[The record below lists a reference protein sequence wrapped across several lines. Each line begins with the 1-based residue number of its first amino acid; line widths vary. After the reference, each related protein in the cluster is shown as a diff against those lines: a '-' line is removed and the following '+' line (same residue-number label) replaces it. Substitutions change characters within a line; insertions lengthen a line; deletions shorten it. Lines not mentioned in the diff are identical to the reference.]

1 MTASLIN
8 SAGVGGGY
16 PLNLDIHLSPCM
28 EHQFK
33 MDLRFKCKPKTMKT
47 LEENTRKMLLDMG
60 PSKMFQFLDKIPKE
74 QGTKAKTKT
83 DYTKEK

>member
-33 MDLRFKCKPKTMKT
+33 MDLRSQWKAWNFGTMSRNIGET
-47 LEENTRKMLLDMG
+47 LQDTAPGRI
-60 PSKMFQFLDKIPKE
+60 FLKRTLRAKE
-74 QGTKAKTKT
+74 IIETGDNQSTPH
-83 DYTKEK
+83 